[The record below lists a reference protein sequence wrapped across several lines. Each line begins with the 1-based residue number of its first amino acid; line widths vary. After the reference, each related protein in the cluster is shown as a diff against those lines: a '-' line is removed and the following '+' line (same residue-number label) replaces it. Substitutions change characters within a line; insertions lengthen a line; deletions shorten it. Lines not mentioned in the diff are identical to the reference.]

1 MADTLTQQQ
10 LLEQISKMTAQIE
23 ALTSLVA
30 PKTKSKKTSAD
41 SSSAASAEKKKRAP
55 PDASAWNAQVSAVW
69 EEMKASYRAANPSAE
84 GLEDAEIRK
93 QIKENKLP
101 SGFATYAQALQ
112 EASRRKKAE
121 DPEHAKKADA
131 RRAHLDAKQAEEKK
145 EKKAKSK
152 TSEAAPAP
160 LPKPSAEPEISTFA
174 PSDDPEEFNMR
185 IKMPEGETFL
195 LNAKN
200 WVCSEDGTWVGIWDS
215 DNKTIDRTAAEPE

>member
-1 MADTLTQQQ
+1 MTDNTLTQAQ
-10 LLEQISKMTAQIE
+10 LLDQISKMAAQID
-23 ALTSLVA
+23 ALAALVA
-30 PKTKSKKTSAD
+30 PKTKSKKASTD

-69 EEMKASYRAANPSAE
+69 EEMKATYRSANPSTE

-131 RRAHLDAKQAEEKK
+131 RRAHLDAKQAEDKK

-152 TSEAAPAP
+152 TSEAAPVT
-160 LPKPSAEPEISTFA
+160 KPSAETEIYTFA

-185 IKMPEGETFL
+185 IKMPEGETLL

-215 DNKTIDRTAAEPE
+215 DSKTIDRTAAEPE